1 MSTKTKRIISIILIA
16 IPSLMLTLSAFM
28 KLSGSPEIVDGL
40 TKGGFGPYIKLV
52 GIIELFSVALF
63 IYPKTY
69 KVGFFLLCSY
79 LGGAIAVEL
88 ASGQPLIAAVF
99 LAIVWIS
106 VFLRDKFMFV
116 PSAVKTA

>member
-1 MSTKTKRIISIILIA
+1 MSTKTKRILSIILIA
-16 IPSLMLTLSAFM
+16 IPSLMLAASAFM

-40 TKGGFGPYIKLV
+40 TKGGFGPYIIML
-52 GIIELFSVALF
+52 GIIELLSVALF

-88 ASGQPLIAAVF
+88 ASGQPPVAAVF
-99 LAIVWIS
+99 LAIVWIA

-116 PSAVKTA
+116 PEVKAV